1 MAAAA
6 GGSELKELLALIHQC
21 LVQIGYERAAK
32 ELLVQSGQKTFP
44 SSPVPLRDI
53 FIQWKK
59 ISSQTQKEK
68 ADEIK
73 RGSPAKIRVADPE
86 SSSESSEEE
95 AAKPIKSNLP
105 VNNSSVATAESS
117 SEDEDSSSEEEAVAG
132 KVVKIPVTGNKAGD
146 FLQLAAQKTNSFPG
160 KGVAVAAV
168 QAKGRQNKVTSDK
181 LPTPAAAKAGQ
192 SKVLSSKPGPAL
204 QSPVVTGQ
212 NAAQVAPAK
221 KAANAESSS
230 SSSSESEEEK
240 APAIVKPPAPKPA
253 LKKAE
258 SSSEDSSDNSDSEEE
273 ETNAVTLQVKPAL
286 EGGQVNTTLAK
297 SLPAT
302 AVPSKGNA
310 AMASPAMKIAN
321 QTRVGSGN
329 VARSS
334 KPTDSSES
342 SDSSDTEDEEPSLIA
357 QTKSS
362 GKTPQTF
369 SSPVKNASS
378 LPSSKAVFTP
388 NPLKQMPKTSVTGLV
403 KQPPPAKAAGCAKK
417 AESSEGSESSSESED
432 EALPVPVSQKRPQ
445 IPQPSTGARQDQ
457 VDKLGTPVKAASSAL
472 KGKAMESESSSSSDS
487 EDEMAPA
494 AGNLPPPPSATKAN
508 AAAQSVCVT
517 KFQTLPGP
525 LQKAQESEDSS
536 QDSSD
541 ESDSEE
547 DTVFT
552 QKPAQVTQKLA
563 PSPAKAPAA
572 KAAGAKSSKTGVA
585 QPAGKGTTS
594 PAKSAAASVQ
604 KASESSETDSS
615 DSSTGEEA
623 AGEPVQQQKTNKAA
637 ISSGKGVQAKSS
649 TPDNI
654 SNKSQGLA
662 AITGKVEQSPS
673 KKALPAKPGGILK
686 RQESSGSSSSSDSEE
701 EAVLSTA
708 QQVLQPA
715 GMLQKQEVVKKP
727 ESFSEESSDEDQ
739 EASQSLLTGFSGPSK
754 TSASTLWKCAA
765 PVLSKQSSGKASS
778 IISSPAISAF
788 AKSPGKAAPA
798 DSSSSDSSNSDTDEG
813 TVGLKAEM
821 GSLSSSGREAVEAK
835 VGKGAVAGKRG
846 PGSIGSKAASAKKAA
861 AKAQSNGK
869 AKGTPAGQLPLAL
882 LSKVH
887 PMGVSSEEAV
897 ARDPVAAAQE
907 DTQATPVVAVKT
919 PKPSKSSKAGVKEK
933 PSKKRKLAAVEAGL
947 GEPKGK
953 KRKAQSGLEV
963 PKKKKKK
970 AKSSSSIKTPKKK
983 DGKEKK
989 SDKKK
994 KKSKKLES
1002 LTADGLQKKKKKK
1015 KKTGELVGA
1024 A

>member
-552 QKPAQVTQKLA
+552 QTRIHPFF
-563 PSPAKAPAA
+563 
-572 KAAGAKSSKTGVA
+572 
-585 QPAGKGTTS
+585 
-594 PAKSAAASVQ
+594 
-604 KASESSETDSS
+604 
-615 DSSTGEEA
+615 
-623 AGEPVQQQKTNKAA
+623 QQKTNKAA